1 MAVVRPGFGPWVE
14 ERYEIDETGVV
25 RVTLTDLNDG
35 YSRSYVLGR
44 RTA

>member
-1 MAVVRPGFGPWVE
+1 ME
-14 ERYEIDETGVV
+14 ERYEIDSTGVV
-25 RVTLTDLNDG
+25 QVSLTDLGDG